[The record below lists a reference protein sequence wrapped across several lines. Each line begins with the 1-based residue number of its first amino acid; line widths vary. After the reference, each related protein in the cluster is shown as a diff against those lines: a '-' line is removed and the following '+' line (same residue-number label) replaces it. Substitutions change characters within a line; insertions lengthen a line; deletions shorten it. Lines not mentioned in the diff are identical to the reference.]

1 MIKDVHIND
10 IYGEL
15 ICKIDESQFPLLEQQ
30 GKYPRIQWIS
40 IDGRKLSKRLV
51 KTEIVS
57 IIDKPHYKFVQN
69 DIISYQEYMNKNK
82 WTNYG
87 TKHSPQN
94 FKKLIESFKQYLEN
108 PFENQYIKCKMKSNK
123 LIIIDGLH
131 RISIIKS
138 KFPNQKYIKIKL

>member
-1 MIKDVHIND
+1 MTGVQTCALP
-10 IYGEL
+10 IY
-15 ICKIDESQFPLLEQQ
+15 
-30 GKYPRIQWIS
+30 
-40 IDGRKLSKRLV
+40 
-51 KTEIVS
+51 
-57 IIDKPHYKFVQN
+57 IIP
-69 DIISYQEYMNKNK
+69 YQEYMNKNK

-94 FKKLIESFKQYLEN
+94 FKKLINSFKKYLEK

-123 LIIIDGLH
+123 LIIVDGLH

>member
-1 MIKDVHIND
+1 MIKEVLIND

-57 IIDKPHYKFVQN
+57 IIDTPHYKFVQN

-82 WTNYG
+82 PDCDHCG
-87 TKHSPQN
+87 
-94 FKKLIESFKQYLEN
+94 IELTVGDHPSCCSNCWEEN
-108 PFENQYIKCKMKSNK
+108 A
-123 LIIIDGLH
+123 
-131 RISIIKS
+131 
-138 KFPNQKYIKIKL
+138 KYYE